1 MKSIIFFNAMYFNYN
16 CNQKDVVS
24 KYTSFVF
31 KALMKTFF
39 DNAKIAMKIETPFSS
54 CNLRR

>member
-1 MKSIIFFNAMYFNYN
+1 MKSIIFFNAVYFNDN
-16 CNQKDVVS
+16 CNQEDVVS
-24 KYTSFVF
+24 KYTNFVF

-39 DNAKIAMKIETPFSS
+39 DNAKISMKIETPFSS